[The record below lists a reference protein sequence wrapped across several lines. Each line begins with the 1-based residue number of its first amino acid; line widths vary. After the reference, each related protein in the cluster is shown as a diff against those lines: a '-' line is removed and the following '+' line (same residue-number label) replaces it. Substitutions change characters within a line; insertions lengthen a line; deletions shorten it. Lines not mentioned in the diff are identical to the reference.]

1 MSRVF
6 AALASAFVCAVL
18 VAPTIAAEV
27 LPQVDTIEETFTCML
42 NNVGCVRW
50 NLETQCTK
58 LDPND
63 DATCACDECWSF
75 CSDEEPDGETWTNCL
90 YSSNP
95 EERCFATSRVES
107 GELPT
112 SVDYGCGCR
121 VGNSTKSEENCD
133 CRGIGTVDCGNGCG
147 VACAPPPPV
156 PALPPPIQASPPPSS
171 IPATPPPQAP
181 PAPHLADV
189 STVLNATS
197 VLVGYRADDFVTV
210 SRRNAFKSAI
220 AGLLNGVSRDDVDI
234 NAVVDVYAKRRR
246 RRLMSSADLAVEISY
261 GIVIVSSSS
270 DDASRLSN
278 ELTSGDV
285 LTALR
290 SAGLSSVSSV
300 TVTVDTPIATEPEN
314 VSSDAEG
321 EAPVNDAHVIQDE
334 DPDFTTARILGLLAG
349 TATMLFLSLFF
360 RRGKSFV
367 ARMCGGHSN
376 PRRASN
382 DKSNY
387 SQPRLAADRLIAAAR
402 EQSAL

>member
-1 MSRVF
+1 
-6 AALASAFVCAVL
+6 
-18 VAPTIAAEV
+18 
-27 LPQVDTIEETFTCML
+27 
-42 NNVGCVRW
+42 
-50 NLETQCTK
+50 
-58 LDPND
+58 
-63 DATCACDECWSF
+63 
-75 CSDEEPDGETWTNCL
+75 
-90 YSSNP
+90 
-95 EERCFATSRVES
+95 
-107 GELPT
+107 
-112 SVDYGCGCR
+112 
-121 VGNSTKSEENCD
+121 
-133 CRGIGTVDCGNGCG
+133 
-147 VACAPPPPV
+147 
-156 PALPPPIQASPPPSS
+156 
-171 IPATPPPQAP
+171 
-181 PAPHLADV
+181 LADV

-246 RRLMSSADLAVEISY
+246 RLMSSADLAVEISY

-270 DDASRLSN
+270 NDASRLSN

-314 VSSDAEG
+314 VSSGAED

-334 DPDFTTARILGLLAG
+334 DPDFTTARLLGLLAG

-376 PRRASN
+376 PHRALN